1 MHHKTSSPPIVDG
14 TILPSSSAH
23 DTQTSTL
30 RAEPEEASPQP
41 PLSKQGS
48 DLVPQEKQPL
58 ASAQQGKQ
66 AKSARYLRFEKRT
79 QKQRQVPQR
88 TDEEITS
95 FDLHP
100 INEEQEDEQERAP

>member
-23 DTQTSTL
+23 EAFTSTL
-30 RAEPEEASPQP
+30 RAEPEEASQEP

-48 DLVPQEKQPL
+48 DLVKQPL